1 MIYVPDLESL
11 NGGFRSSLS
20 PSYLARE
27 KIDGARSLRVVQKS
41 KIKIF
46 LVHKEWRPQNVREP
60 AHELAAA
67 EKKTEEFTSFSE
79 LFYYFAGIT
88 PRGNCVCLAASQRR
102 PATWSE

>member
-1 MIYVPDLESL
+1 
-11 NGGFRSSLS
+11 
-20 PSYLARE
+20 LARE

-67 EKKTEEFTSFSE
+67 KKK
-79 LFYYFAGIT
+79 
-88 PRGNCVCLAASQRR
+88 N
-102 PATWSE
+102 